1 MAKIKKVGL
10 DYFPVDTDYMQNRL
24 MRRIMKRE
32 GDRAAVVIL
41 AAIAEAYAN
50 GYYVQV
56 DELFY
61 DDLSACFY
69 QTTAEDVAR
78 ILGLAVEYGFFDAQ
92 LFREKL
98 VLTSADIQRQYLFS
112 TRRRK
117 SAAIDP
123 AYNLLTEEETSEQTG
138 AQEDETEEKKKAAAD
153 DVDSKG
159 ASTDINVTFRGKNAT
174 SRPHSIAQHSIA
186 QHSKGNPLL
195 QSSPGG
201 GTEDADRESAEEEAD
216 NVGRE
221 GRTTAAATN
230 CQPAISGETT
240 TPTACQPASTACQ
253 TATTTRQ
260 SATHS
265 RTTDT
270 TGSTSRRPVAA
281 RTSTRREWTDAD
293 VAALTPPTDGLQRN
307 YDGLLLNLR
316 QFRIPP
322 QEQYAIILKS
332 NFGVIGHPLWRG
344 FFALRDSH
352 GKIKQPGHYLLS
364 LCR

>member
-1 MAKIKKVGL
+1 MAKIKKAGL
-10 DYFPVDTDYMQNRL
+10 DYFPVDTGYMQDRL

-41 AAIAEAYAN
+41 AAIAEAYGN
-50 GYYVQV
+50 GYYVRV

-69 QTTAEDVAR
+69 QTSAEDVAR
-78 ILGLAVEYGFFDAQ
+78 ILGLAVEYGFFDAR
-92 LFREKL
+92 LFREAS
-98 VLTSADIQRQYLFS
+98 VLTSVEIQRQYLFS

-117 SAAIDP
+117 SVAIDP

-138 AQEDETEEKKKAAAD
+138 SQDDETGDRKEAATD
-153 DVDSKG
+153 DVDNKG
-159 ASTDINVTFRGKNAT
+159 ASRGHDVTFRGKNAT
-174 SRPHSIAQHSIA
+174 SRPHNIAQNSTA
-186 QHSKGNPLL
+186 YPLP

-201 GTEDADRESAEEEAD
+201 GTEDADRKSAEEEGVVGGCESRPGDGMAD
-216 NVGRE
+216 AGDGATASGSGSV
-221 GRTTAAATN
+221 AAA
-230 CQPAISGETT
+230 PA
-240 TPTACQPASTACQ
+240 
-253 TATTTRQ
+253 ATGTVP
-260 SATHS
+260 
-265 RTTDT
+265 
-270 TGSTSRRPVAA
+270 RRPSTA

-293 VAALTPPTDGLQRN
+293 VAALTPPADGMKRN

-344 FFALRDSH
+344 FFTLRDSH

>member
-1 MAKIKKVGL
+1 MAKIKKAGL
-10 DYFPVDTDYMQNRL
+10 DYFPVDTGYMQDRL

-41 AAIAEAYAN
+41 AAIAEAYGN
-50 GYYVQV
+50 GYYVRV

-69 QTTAEDVAR
+69 QTSAEDVAR
-78 ILGLAVEYGFFDAQ
+78 ILGLAVEYGFFDAR
-92 LFREKL
+92 LFREAS
-98 VLTSADIQRQYLFS
+98 VLTSVEIQRQYLFS

-117 SAAIDP
+117 SVAIDP

-138 AQEDETEEKKKAAAD
+138 IQDDESSDRKAAAAD
-153 DVDSKG
+153 DVDNKG
-159 ASTDINVTFRGKNAT
+159 ASTGHDVTFRGRNAT
-174 SRPHSIAQHSIA
+174 SRPHSIAQLSIA
-186 QHSKGNPLL
+186 QNSTAYPLP

-201 GTEDADRESAEEEAD
+201 GTEDADRKSAEEEGVVGGCEVRPGDGMAD
-216 NVGRE
+216 AGGGATASGSGSV
-221 GRTTAAATN
+221 AAA
-230 CQPAISGETT
+230 PAATG
-240 TPTACQPASTACQ
+240 TAPRRASA
-253 TATTTRQ
+253 
-260 SATHS
+260 
-265 RTTDT
+265 
-270 TGSTSRRPVAA
+270 V

-293 VAALTPPTDGLQRN
+293 VAALTPPADGMKRN

-344 FFALRDSH
+344 FFTLRDSH

>member
-1 MAKIKKVGL
+1 MAKIKKAGL
-10 DYFPVDTDYMQNRL
+10 DYFPVDTGYMQDRL

-41 AAIAEAYAN
+41 AAIAEAYGN
-50 GYYVQV
+50 GYYVRV

-69 QTTAEDVAR
+69 QTSAEDVAR
-78 ILGLAVEYGFFDAQ
+78 ILGLAVEYGFFDAR
-92 LFREKL
+92 LFREAS
-98 VLTSADIQRQYLFS
+98 VLTSVEIQRQYLFS

-117 SAAIDP
+117 SVAIDP
-123 AYNLLTEEETSEQTG
+123 AYNLLTEEEVSEQTG
-138 AQEDETEEKKKAAAD
+138 IQDDETGDRKAAATD
-153 DVDSKG
+153 DVDNKG
-159 ASTDINVTFRGKNAT
+159 ASTDHNVTFRGKNAA
-174 SRPHSIAQHSIA
+174 SRPHSIAQNSTA
-186 QHSKGNPLL
+186 YPLP

-201 GTEDADRESAEEEAD
+201 GTEDADRKSAEEEGVVGGCESRPGDGMAD
-216 NVGRE
+216 AGGGATASGSGSV
-221 GRTTAAATN
+221 AAA
-230 CQPAISGETT
+230 PAATG
-240 TPTACQPASTACQ
+240 TAPRRASA
-253 TATTTRQ
+253 
-260 SATHS
+260 
-265 RTTDT
+265 
-270 TGSTSRRPVAA
+270 V

-293 VAALTPPTDGLQRN
+293 VAALTPPADGMKRN

-322 QEQYAIILKS
+322 QEQYAIILRS

-344 FFALRDSH
+344 FFTLRDSH

>member
-1 MAKIKKVGL
+1 MAKIKKAGL
-10 DYFPVDTDYMQNRL
+10 DYFPVDTGYMQDRL

-41 AAIAEAYAN
+41 AAIAEAYGN
-50 GYYVQV
+50 GYYVRV

-69 QTTAEDVAR
+69 QTSAEDVAR
-78 ILGLAVEYGFFDAQ
+78 ILGLAVEYGFFDAR
-92 LFREKL
+92 LFREAS
-98 VLTSADIQRQYLFS
+98 VLTSVEIQRQYLFS

-117 SAAIDP
+117 SVAIDP

-138 AQEDETEEKKKAAAD
+138 SQDDETDGRKAAAAD
-153 DVDSKG
+153 GVDNKG
-159 ASTDINVTFRGKNAT
+159 ASTGHNVTFRGKNAT

-186 QHSKGNPLL
+186 QNSTAYPLP

-201 GTEDADRESAEEEAD
+201 GTEDADRKSAEEEGVVGGCESRPGDGMAD
-216 NVGRE
+216 AGGGATAFGSGSV
-221 GRTTAAATN
+221 AAA
-230 CQPAISGETT
+230 PA
-240 TPTACQPASTACQ
+240 
-253 TATTTRQ
+253 ATGTVP
-260 SATHS
+260 
-265 RTTDT
+265 
-270 TGSTSRRPVAA
+270 RRPSTA

-293 VAALTPPTDGLQRN
+293 VAALMPPADGMKRN

-316 QFRIPP
+316 QFRISP

-344 FFALRDSH
+344 FFTLRDSH

>member
-1 MAKIKKVGL
+1 MAKIKKAGL
-10 DYFPVDTDYMQNRL
+10 DYFPVDTGYMQDRL

-41 AAIAEAYAN
+41 AAIAEAYGN
-50 GYYVQV
+50 GYYVRV

-69 QTTAEDVAR
+69 QTSAEDVAR
-78 ILGLAVEYGFFDAQ
+78 ILGLAVEYGFFDAR
-92 LFREKL
+92 LFREAS
-98 VLTSADIQRQYLFS
+98 VLTSVEIQRQYLFS

-117 SAAIDP
+117 SVAIDP
-123 AYNLLTEEETSEQTG
+123 AYNLLTEEEVSEQTG
-138 AQEDETEEKKKAAAD
+138 IQDDETGDRKAAATD
-153 DVDSKG
+153 DVDNKG
-159 ASTDINVTFRGKNAT
+159 ASTGHDVTFRGKNAT
-174 SRPHSIAQHSIA
+174 SRPHSIAQNSTA
-186 QHSKGNPLL
+186 YPLP

-201 GTEDADRESAEEEAD
+201 GTEDADRKSAEEEGVVGGCESRPGDGMAD
-216 NVGRE
+216 AGGV
-221 GRTTAAATN
+221 AAA
-230 CQPAISGETT
+230 PA
-240 TPTACQPASTACQ
+240 
-253 TATTTRQ
+253 AT
-260 SATHS
+260 
-265 RTTDT
+265 
-270 TGSTSRRPVAA
+270 GIVPRRPSTA

-293 VAALTPPTDGLQRN
+293 VAALTPPADGMKRN